1 MVRLSWSL
9 QKHSGRFENLSDKGN
24 LFDPN
29 PRRYS
34 RAVAEQALGI
44 DEEGAEAIRLAV
56 AVDLLCAH
64 AGITDDQLELAYDAR
79 LKNKLADVR
88 DAFKD
93 LVGEE
98 DDI

>member
-1 MVRLSWSL
+1 M
-9 QKHSGRFENLSDKGN
+9 SDKGN

-29 PRRYS
+29 AKRYN
-34 RAVAEQALGI
+34 REVAEQALGI
-44 DEEGAEAIRLAV
+44 DEEQAENIRMAV

-64 AGITDDQLELAYDAR
+64 CGITDGELEIAYDAR